1 MRCRYGLA
9 EPLRREQ
16 ELSSVRAGDGMG
28 FTAFRTEKSVSEE
41 ILRGEEAEVGGWE
54 GVFGSGELRSFL
66 GFGGGGLW
74 VCFGGGRW
82 FRFWAYYYSVLS
94 LGSRWFLFLDGLFSF
109 LGREVGG
116 GHVRRGFVRG
126 RGMDRGVWDGFHGG
140 C

>member
-66 GFGGGGLW
+66 GFGGGGYGFVLGE
-74 VCFGGGRW
+74 GGGFVFGLIIIRFCLW
-82 FRFWAYYYSVLS
+82 GVVGFCSWMGCFRFWE
-94 LGSRWFLFLDGLFSF
+94 GRW
-109 LGREVGG
+109 EGG
-116 GHVRRGFVRG
+116 
-126 RGMDRGVWDGFHGG
+126 M
-140 C
+140 

>member
-66 GFGGGGLW
+66 GFGGGVMGLFW
-74 VCFGGGRW
+74 GREVVSCLGLLLFGFVFGESLVFFIGLVVFVFGKGGGRGACEKG
-82 FRFWAYYYSVLS
+82 FRK
-94 LGSRWFLFLDGLFSF
+94 GEGDG
-109 LGREVGG
+109 
-116 GHVRRGFVRG
+116 
-126 RGMDRGVWDGFHGG
+126 
-140 C
+140 